1 MHGSSNLEFTWKQVA
16 ICQGVLFG
24 SDISK
29 RLALDV
35 SGMSRD
41 KKALHT
47 SRSSENFR
55 SAVGGAIDCV
65 RAS

>member
-24 SDISK
+24 SDICK

-41 KKALHT
+41 MKALHT
-47 SRSSENFR
+47 SRSSEISDR
-55 SAVGGAIDCV
+55 L
-65 RAS
+65 